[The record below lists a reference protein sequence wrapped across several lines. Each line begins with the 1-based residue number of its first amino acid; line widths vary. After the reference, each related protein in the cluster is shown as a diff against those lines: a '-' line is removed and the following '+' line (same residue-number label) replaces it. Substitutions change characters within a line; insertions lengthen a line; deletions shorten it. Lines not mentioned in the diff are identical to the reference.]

1 MHAFLI
7 ISIVYSDYSYKLY
20 MHGMLKFC
28 YMVHLLSQ
36 HLELLYYVK
45 RLTFILY
52 VCIFSRLSKMHAK
65 TPICFNFFNF
75 HLVSSKFSMNIEHI
89 ILTKRMFF
97 VFGIATFWREN
108 DVTNL
113 AQKN

>member
-1 MHAFLI
+1 
-7 ISIVYSDYSYKLY
+7 
-20 MHGMLKFC
+20 
-28 YMVHLLSQ
+28 
-36 HLELLYYVK
+36 
-45 RLTFILY
+45 
-52 VCIFSRLSKMHAK
+52 
-65 TPICFNFFNF
+65 
-75 HLVSSKFSMNIEHI
+75 MNIEHI